1 MRGVEAALE
10 VLRRADAG
18 GFASEALRKIERI
31 EPTERKL
38 AATLA
43 YATLRR
49 RALWRR
55 IAKEGCRRSFDDL
68 PPTTR
73 DALLLGTAGL
83 LEIRNFAPAA
93 LINALI
99 ERLRA
104 AKRSEDVPLLNGIL
118 RWVSERGPRMLET
131 FRTSAA
137 LADQALFR
145 GVPGW
150 AATEWARA
158 FGVAEAKRLCTL
170 MGMKTYTALRL
181 SPGVDPSERIRLLR
195 EAGCVAWP
203 SPFFPGLLRTASTAL
218 PRDLPG
224 YPEGAFAPTT
234 ESAQFVVEAAT
245 AFHAGSAILDCCAG
259 RGVKAAALAAALPG
273 VRIEAWDV
281 SEDRVRAGGGEMRRL
296 GGADRGRYRQ
306 GGALALVPE
315 ERPGL
320 ILLDV
325 PCTGSGTWR
334 RHPEAKWRTR
344 ASDLA
349 ERADLQRRLLER
361 ARELVAPG
369 GAILYSTCS
378 LFRQENEEPV
388 AAVIGAHPDLV
399 EVPIP
404 TRRSFV
410 RPGKPYGRYVR
421 PELPWL
427 DGFYAAALVR
437 RS

>member
-1 MRGVEAALE
+1 
-10 VLRRADAG
+10 
-18 GFASEALRKIERI
+18 
-31 EPTERKL
+31 
-38 AATLA
+38 
-43 YATLRR
+43 
-49 RALWRR
+49 
-55 IAKEGCRRSFDDL
+55 
-68 PPTTR
+68 
-73 DALLLGTAGL
+73 
-83 LEIRNFAPAA
+83 
-93 LINALI
+93 
-99 ERLRA
+99 
-104 AKRSEDVPLLNGIL
+104 
-118 RWVSERGPRMLET
+118 
-131 FRTSAA
+131 
-137 LADQALFR
+137 
-145 GVPGW
+145 
-150 AATEWARA
+150 
-158 FGVAEAKRLCTL
+158 
-170 MGMKTYTALRL
+170 
-181 SPGVDPSERIRLLR
+181 
-195 EAGCVAWP
+195 
-203 SPFFPGLLRTASTAL
+203 
-218 PRDLPG
+218 
-224 YPEGAFAPTT
+224 
-234 ESAQFVVEAAT
+234 VVEAAT

-281 SEDRVRAGGGEMRRL
+281 SEDRVRAGEREMRRL
-296 GGADRGRYRQ
+296 GVADRVRYRQ
-306 GGALALVPE
+306 GDALALVPE

-404 TRRSFV
+404 TRRSFA
-410 RPGKPYGRYVR
+410 RPGRPYGRYVR